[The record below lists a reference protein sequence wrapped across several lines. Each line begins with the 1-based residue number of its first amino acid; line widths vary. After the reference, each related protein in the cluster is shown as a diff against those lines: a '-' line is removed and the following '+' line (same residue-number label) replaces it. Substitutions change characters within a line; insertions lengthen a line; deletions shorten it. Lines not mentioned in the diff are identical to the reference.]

1 MSLRITALALLA
13 ASSCLAA
20 MEALARQDPAQVKS
34 VVDAFLRTQV
44 QGLPGEVT
52 YSVGGIDP
60 NNRLA
65 PCAAMEASM
74 AAGARAWGRTSVMV
88 RCQDEK
94 GWSIFVPVHI
104 RVVTDYLV
112 TAVPIAQGQ
121 TVTAGDLARRRGDLS
136 DLPAGILTDER
147 EALGR
152 TASLSIT
159 AGRPLRADM
168 LRQPMVIQQNQTVQ
182 VVSRG
187 PGFQVTNEGRA
198 LTNGLDGQIV
208 RVRLANGQVVA
219 GVARPGGIVEIGF

>member
-13 ASSCLAA
+13 ASSCVAA
-20 MEALARQDPAQVKS
+20 TEALARQDPAQVKS
-34 VVDAFLRTQV
+34 TVEAFLRTQV
-44 QGLPGEVT
+44 PGLPGEVT

-74 AAGARAWGRTSVMV
+74 AAGAKAWGRTSVMV

-112 TAVPIAQGQ
+112 TAAPIAQGQ

-147 EALGR
+147 EAVGR

-168 LRQPMVIQQNQTVQ
+168 LRQPVVIQQNQTVQ

-208 RVRLANGQVVA
+208 QVRLANGQIVS